1 MADTIEQRVGIDRCQ
16 GALHTLF
23 ALTLME
29 LAEFE
34 WRTAEDHEWEVG
46 RWPGLQLTL
55 LAHPECGPH
64 RPSFAICPLPRNGTE
79 VPFILLIALR
89 QRIDSSYSDA
99 GGTSVTVFTLTT
111 VEVQRDA
118 RSCAHRVFD
127 LAIRLQQS
135 HLETRY
141 VRLNRRVLPNL
152 PCMEYMMKI
161 QYRFTA
167 PMSGIHPKVC
177 RQFPSAA
184 YPLPCDILRT
194 DGLRHTRLNGDNSP
208 QPFGHIDD
216 SRYTGNVRQRS

>member
-1 MADTIEQRVGIDRCQ
+1 MAETIEQRVGIERCR
-16 GALHTLF
+16 GAVHTLF

-29 LAEFE
+29 LTEFE

-55 LAHPECGPH
+55 LAHPEWGQH
-64 RPSFAICPLPRNGTE
+64 GSSFAICPLPRNGTE

-118 RSCAHRVFD
+118 RYCAHRVFD
-127 LAIRLQQS
+127 LAIRLQHS
-135 HLETRY
+135 HLEGKY
-141 VRLNRRVLPNL
+141 ARLNRRSLPNL

-161 QYRFTA
+161 QSRFTD
-167 PMSGIHPKVC
+167 PMPQLVHRSS
-177 RQFPSAA
+177 QFDLFS
-184 YPLPCDILRT
+184 
-194 DGLRHTRLNGDNSP
+194 
-208 QPFGHIDD
+208 
-216 SRYTGNVRQRS
+216 